1 MTISASVVPAL
12 PRSLSRSLGALLWL
26 SLGLA
31 LSGCADMSDNMSA
44 AFADPA
50 QYDLYDCKQLD
61 VARKG
66 LATRASELQ
75 GLMAKAET
83 GTGGAV
89 VSELAY
95 RNDYVA
101 VRGQMKFADD
111 AWRRNNCQD
120 NPTQS
125 SRPVAPTPPAIKPAP
140 PSRSGGAVY

>member
-1 MTISASVVPAL
+1 MTVSASVVPAL
-12 PRSLSRSLGALLWL
+12 PRALGCLLALA
-26 SLGLA
+26 LGLA

-50 QYDLYDCKQLD
+50 QYELYDCKQLET
-61 VARKG
+61 ARKG
-66 LATRASELQ
+66 LAERAAQLQ

-111 AWRRNNCQD
+111 AWRRNKCREGAPSSVPPP
-120 NPTQS
+120 PT
-125 SRPVAPTPPAIKPAP
+125 RPDFKPAP
-140 PSRSGGAVY
+140 PSRSGSAVY

>member
-1 MTISASVVPAL
+1 MTAIATAL
-12 PRSLSRSLGALLWL
+12 RAGSRAAAMLGALAF
-26 SLGLA
+26 GAA
-31 LSGCADMSDNMSA
+31 LSGCAGVGNTVST

-50 QYDLYDCKQLD
+50 KYERYDCKQL
-61 VARKG
+61 APERQR
-66 LATRASELQ
+66 LATALAENQ

-111 AWRRNNCQD
+111 AWRRNKCKD
-120 NPTQS
+120 NPTAS
-125 SRPVAPTPPAIKPAP
+125 SRPVPPTPPVIKPAP
-140 PSRSGGAVY
+140 ASRSGGAVY